1 MHSFIRPARAN
12 VPLICLALL
21 VGLLGLA
28 AGSRAGDGARP
39 PSAGMGA
46 LTGLVTRGP
55 TSPVQGPGL
64 PAAAAPAPGVKLVVY
79 GPGRQEVAT
88 VLTGQAGQYRLQLP
102 PGSYLIE
109 LAPDKGRGFS
119 KDLPAT
125 VTITQGQE
133 TRRNLRIDTGMR

>member
-1 MHSFIRPARAN
+1 MRAN
-12 VPLICLALL
+12 LTLICLALL

-28 AGSRAGDGARP
+28 SGSRANEVATP
-39 PSAGMGA
+39 PAAGTGA
-46 LTGLVTRGP
+46 LTGLVTRWP

-64 PAAAAPAPGVKLVVY
+64 PPAAAPAPGVKLVIY
-79 GPGRQEVAT
+79 GPGRQEIAT
-88 VLTGQAGQYRLQLP
+88 VLTDAAGHYRVNLP

-109 LAPDKGRGFS
+109 MALEKGRGFS

-133 TRRNLRIDTGMR
+133 TRLNIRIDTGIR

>member
-1 MHSFIRPARAN
+1 MRIN
-12 VPLICLALL
+12 LTLICLALL
-21 VGLLGLA
+21 VGLLSLAGSGQA
-28 AGSRAGDGARP
+28 AGGAEP
-39 PSAGMGA
+39 PSAGMGT
-46 LTGLVTRGP
+46 LTGLVTRWP

-64 PAAAAPAPGVKLVVY
+64 PPAAAPAPGVKLVVY

-88 VLTGQAGQYRLQLP
+88 VLTGQAGQYRLNLP

-109 LAPDKGRGFS
+109 MAPEKGRGFT

-133 TRRNLRIDTGMR
+133 TRLNIRIDTGIR